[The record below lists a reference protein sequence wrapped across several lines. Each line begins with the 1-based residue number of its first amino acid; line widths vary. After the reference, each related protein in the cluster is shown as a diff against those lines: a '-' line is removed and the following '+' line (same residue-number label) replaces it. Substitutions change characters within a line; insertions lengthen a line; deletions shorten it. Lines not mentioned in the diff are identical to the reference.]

1 MAEALKTAFYKK
13 LEVLRATSALDD
25 LFEALGLAVVL
36 RVTGELDDLPAA
48 DRQELLRIGR
58 KQVLAAPFRV
68 SSKAPSLVGQS
79 PTDPPQT
86 GLRGSSKAPSSGGRS
101 PTAAPQTGFDD
112 EDRAYALAIARAG
125 LNALSGKREFDA
137 ALGDRTSP
145 PPSRLL
151 DMLRG
156 EPDGLSAAACAI
168 RVATSAAD
176 RAKLDVLRFAREP
189 ERLRVAAQEEEPV
202 RDPSAG
208 RLVGVLERA
217 KIEAVLF
224 GDRELALYSAADDV
238 LRVEAEGAIT
248 MQMLPGYWLGRVAPD
263 VHRVRATIELGDERI
278 EWSIDL
284 A

>member
-36 RVTGELDDLPAA
+36 RVTGELDDLPVG

-58 KQVLAAPFRV
+58 KQVLAAPFR
-68 SSKAPSLVGQS
+68 
-79 PTDPPQT
+79 
-86 GLRGSSKAPSSGGRS
+86 GRS
-101 PTAAPQTGFDD
+101 STASPETGFDD
-112 EDRAYALAIARAG
+112 EDRAHALAIARAG
-125 LNALSGKREFDA
+125 LHALSGKHEFDA

-176 RAKLDVLRFAREP
+176 REKLDVLRFAREP

-224 GDRELALYSAADDV
+224 GDRELALYAAADDV

-248 MQMLPGYWLGRVAPD
+248 MQMLPGYWLGRVSPD
-263 VHRVRATIELGDERI
+263 VDRVCATIELGDERI